1 MRSSGGGPALE
12 VSQAGLATVA
22 ATMTSAAGSLA
33 ALAAAPPVHAPL
45 AADEVSTSAAAR
57 LTEHGGVLSSRASDG
72 ASVLA
77 AAAQAV
83 LAVARRWPR
92 STQPTPQP
100 WQPSAVK
107 CRHPWADRPHRRR

>member
-1 MRSSGGGPALE
+1 
-12 VSQAGLATVA
+12 
-22 ATMTSAAGSLA
+22 MTSAAGSLA

-57 LTEHGGVLSSRASDG
+57 THRAWGVLSSRASDG

-83 LAVARRWPR
+83 LAVATQMAEIDAANAAALAALGGQMSAPVGGPATPPAVKATRWPL
-92 STQPTPQP
+92 
-100 WQPSAVK
+100 
-107 CRHPWADRPHRRR
+107 DRRLPRWRRARAR

>member
-1 MRSSGGGPALE
+1 MPSTAGGPALE
-12 VSQAGLATVA
+12 VSDAGLATVA
-22 ATMTSAAGSLA
+22 ATMTSAAGGLA

-45 AADEVSTSAAAR
+45 APDEVSTTAAAR

-83 LAVARRWPR
+83 LAVA
-92 STQPTPQP
+92 TQMAEIDAANA
-100 WQPSAVK
+100 SAL
-107 CRHPWADRPHRRR
+107 AAL